1 MTILE
6 KRQAIITFLKTY
18 VQEKPTVIGL
28 SGGIDSA
35 VVAFLAVTALGKDNV
50 HGYILPSSTNANEDA
65 TLATEVAT
73 SLGVSYETVSIEP
86 ILDAFKTSLEGLTTQ
101 HAIGNLKARIRMSI
115 LYTKA
120 NSIDGMVLGTGN
132 KTECMIG
139 YYTKYG
145 DGGVDLLPIADLYKH
160 EVRALAKELGV
171 PQDIIEKKPTAGL
184 WKGQYDEDEIG
195 MSYDTLDGILET
207 IETNGNTTAFDASNV
222 KRVQQMIEISEHK
235 RHMPPIAKLSS

>member
-1 MTILE
+1 MTILD
-6 KRQAIITFLKTY
+6 KKAAIIDFLQTY
-18 VQEKPTVIGL
+18 VQDKQVVLGL

-35 VVAFLAVTALGKDNV
+35 TVAFLAVAALGADKI
-50 HGYILPSSTNANEDA
+50 HGFILPSSTNAEEDA
-65 TLATEVAT
+65 RLATEVAT

-86 ILDAFKTSLEGLTTQ
+86 LLDAFKQALPEVTTQ

-120 NSIDGMVLGTGN
+120 NSIGGIVLGTGN

-145 DGGVDLLPIADLYKH
+145 DGGVDLLPIANLYKH

-171 PQDIIEKKPTAGL
+171 PQEIIEKKPTAGL
-184 WKGQYDEDEIG
+184 WEGQYDEDEIG
-195 MSYDTLDGILET
+195 MSYDVLDSMLDA
-207 IETNGNTTAFDASNV
+207 IETKHDLSAFESEKVA
-222 KRVQQMIEISEHK
+222 RVQHMIKISEHK
-235 RHMPPIAKLSS
+235 RHMPPVATV

>member
-1 MTILE
+1 MTILHKKE
-6 KRQAIITFLKTY
+6 AILTFLRIQVKD
-18 VQEKPTVIGL
+18 KPVVIGL

-35 VVAFLAVTALGKDNV
+35 VVAYLAVETLGKDNV
-50 HGYILPSSTNANEDA
+50 HGFILPSSTNADEDA
-65 TLATEVAT
+65 TLATKVAT

-86 ILDAFKTSLEGLTTQ
+86 ILDAFKTSLHELTTD

-120 NSIDGMVLGTGN
+120 NSIGGIVLGTGN

-160 EVRALAKELGV
+160 DVRALAKELGV

-184 WKGQYDEDEIG
+184 WEGQYDEDEIG
-195 MSYDTLDGILET
+195 MSYDTLDAILEA
-207 IETNGNTTAFDASNV
+207 IETNGDMSSFESEKVT
-222 KRVQQMIEISEHK
+222 RVQHMIEISEHK
-235 RHMPPIAKLSS
+235 RHMPPACSL